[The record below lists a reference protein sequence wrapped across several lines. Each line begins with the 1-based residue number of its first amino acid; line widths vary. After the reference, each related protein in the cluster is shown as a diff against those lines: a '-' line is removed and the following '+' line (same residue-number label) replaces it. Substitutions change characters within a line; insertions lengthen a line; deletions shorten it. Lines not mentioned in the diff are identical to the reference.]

1 MLKAVVI
8 VLGVLVVLGVGVIVA
23 EIVRRVG
30 DAAGPS
36 SPELATAA
44 VPLPPGARA
53 IGMTGEGDALSLLVE
68 DGDGGQWVITVDR
81 RSGAVLGTLTLMPGR

>member
-1 MLKAVVI
+1 MLGLLIVI
-8 VLGVLVVLGVGVIVA
+8 GVGVIVA
-23 EIVRRVG
+23 EVVRRAG

-36 SPELATAA
+36 APGFATAA
-44 VPLPPGARA
+44 VPLPPGARV

-68 DGDGGQWVITVDR
+68 DGDGGQSVITVDR